1 MLIMRSDQ
9 HARARALPF
18 ASLRP
23 AGGRARDDARVC
35 REIYLNDNALTTL
48 PGEIFKTN
56 TALTYAPRPRPA
68 LCVPAPG
75 GGDVRVTPRV
85 SAGR

>member
-48 PGEIFKTN
+48 PGEIFKAN
-56 TALTYAPRPRPA
+56 AALT
-68 LCVPAPG
+68 
-75 GGDVRVTPRV
+75 
-85 SAGR
+85 

>member
-48 PGEIFKTN
+48 PGEIFKAN
-56 TALTYAPRPRPA
+56 AALTYALRARPA

-75 GGDVRVTPRV
+75 GGTC
-85 SAGR
+85 A

>member
-48 PGEIFKTN
+48 PAEIFKTN
-56 TALTYAPRPRPA
+56 TALTYAPRPCPA
-68 LCVPAPG
+68 LCLPAPG
-75 GGDVRVTPRV
+75 RGTC
-85 SAGR
+85 A